1 MAGQSRVEASTQA
14 SEQMRMV
21 FLDVE
26 LFDQPGVDGF
36 HDSGGAHVRGG
47 ATNWGVAASSCV
59 ELSST
64 KADSS
69 IQHFG

>member
-1 MAGQSRVEASTQA
+1 MLVGGGQFPDLHNWAPRRVACMEAWGMGGQSRVEASTQA

-36 HDSGGAHVRGG
+36 H
-47 ATNWGVAASSCV
+47 
-59 ELSST
+59 ELSER
-64 KADSS
+64 
-69 IQHFG
+69 I

>member
-1 MAGQSRVEASTQA
+1 MGGQSRVEASTQA

-36 HDSGGAHVRGG
+36 H
-47 ATNWGVAASSCV
+47 
-59 ELSST
+59 ELSER
-64 KADSS
+64 
-69 IQHFG
+69 I